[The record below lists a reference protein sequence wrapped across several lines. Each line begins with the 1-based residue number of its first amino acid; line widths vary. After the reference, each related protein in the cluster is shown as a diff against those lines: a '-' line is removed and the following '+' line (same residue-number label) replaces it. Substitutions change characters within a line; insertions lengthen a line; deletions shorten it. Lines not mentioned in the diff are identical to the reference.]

1 MAISRHAGKLRQVYL
16 PEGRRRFAEGKDLS
30 EAGTLIATGGALT
43 KLDLRAQVLRALRDL
58 NNAGQML
65 YPEPGAMKVLVDQHY
80 LMAALGTLS
89 RAYPDAALR
98 LLEKTL
104 VKEEL

>member
-1 MAISRHAGKLRQVYL
+1 
-16 PEGRRRFAEGKDLS
+16 
-30 EAGTLIATGGALT
+30 
-43 KLDLRAQVLRALRDL
+43 
-58 NNAGQML
+58 
-65 YPEPGAMKVLVDQHY
+65 MKVLVDQHY